1 MFCAHLDDLAQL
13 RPARVASGGD
23 DLAHERLPRHDAEE
37 AAAVADEHCA
47 HLRPVERL
55 AGLLRA
61 RAAVELRRVD
71 DHCVAHLVHHG

>member
-1 MFCAHLDDLAQL
+1 MFSGYLGDLAQL
-13 RPARVASGGD
+13 RRARVAPGRD
-23 DLAHERLPRHDAEE
+23 DLAHERLPRHDADE
-37 AAAVADEHCA
+37 AAVVADEDRT

-71 DHCVAHLVHHG
+71 DHRVAHPVHHG